1 MKKLSNQ
8 TLKKIEHEKTELG
21 KSLLSLVSNPNFN
34 NDIGLQNVTHLGFKR
49 LVYLKDYLQRYY
61 KEHGTITTSN

>member
-34 NDIGLQNVTHLGFKR
+34 DDIGLQNVAFLVTKR
-49 LVYLKDYLQRYY
+49 LLYLKDYLQLYY
-61 KEHGTITTSN
+61 KEHGKITTSN